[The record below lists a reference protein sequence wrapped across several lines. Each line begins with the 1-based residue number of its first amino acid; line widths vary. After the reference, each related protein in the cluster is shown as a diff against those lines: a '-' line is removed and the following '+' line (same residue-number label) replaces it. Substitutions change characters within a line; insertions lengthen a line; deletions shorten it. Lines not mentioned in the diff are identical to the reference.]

1 MKTKIDVVLVNP
13 NPGGAG
19 LNEATVLIPL
29 GLGYLAAALEQE
41 GFSCSIIDAN
51 CLNLSPEEI
60 LKRIPRKRL
69 WSGSL
74 LIPLPIM
81 HRAELPSW

>member
-1 MKTKIDVVLVNP
+1 MNP

-51 CLNLSPEEI
+51 CLNLSPEQV
-60 LKRIPRKRL
+60 LKRIPPEA
-69 WSGSL
+69 SL
-74 LIPLPIM
+74 VGITVNSFTYDASLPNCQVGKV
-81 HRAELPSW
+81 S